1 MFNQSGIVKTDL
13 VNVRQILGNEHYIA
27 VSAIIDNTAKNSDGM
42 CLAGTPLTG
51 DLLKRAGGADAFTK
65 ATTTGGSGSETN
77 SAKFVLLDDVVFDG
91 TNDANVTVL
100 VHGFVQKNKC
110 DSTVQ
115 TLLDGFAVKA
125 LAANGIYVI

>member
-1 MFNQSGIVKTDL
+1 MLNNGKLVTETL
-13 VNVRQILGNEHYIA
+13 VNVKQILANDHFVA
-27 VSAIIDNTAKNSDGM
+27 VGAILDNTAKNSDGK

-51 DLLKRAGGADAFTK
+51 DLLKRTGGADAFTK
-65 ATTTGGSGSETN
+65 ATTTCVSCSDTN
-77 SAKFVLLDDVVFDG
+77 SAKFVLLHDVEFDG

-115 TLLDGFAVKA
+115 TLLDSFAVKA

>member
-13 VNVRQILGNEHYIA
+13 VNIRQILGNEHYIA

-51 DLLKRAGGADAFTK
+51 DLLKRTGGADAFTK

-77 SAKFVLLDDVVFDG
+77 PAKFVLLHDVEFDG

>member
-1 MFNQSGIVKTDL
+1 MFNQSGITKTNL
-13 VNVRQILGNEHYIA
+13 TNVRQILGNEHYIA

-77 SAKFVLLDDVVFDG
+77 SAKFVLLHDVEFDG

-115 TLLDGFAVKA
+115 ALLDGFAVKA

>member
-1 MFNQSGIVKTDL
+1 MLNNGKLVTETL
-13 VNVRQILGNEHYIA
+13 VNVKQILANDHFVA
-27 VSAIIDNTAKNSDGM
+27 VGAILDNTAKNSDGK

-51 DLLKRAGGADAFTK
+51 DLLKRTGGADAFTK

-77 SAKFVLLDDVVFDG
+77 PAKFVLLHDVEFDG

-100 VHGFVQKNKC
+100 VHGFIQKNKC

>member
-1 MFNQSGIVKTDL
+1 MFNNGKLVTETL
-13 VNVRQILGNEHYIA
+13 VNVKQILANEHFVA
-27 VSAIIDNTAKNSDGM
+27 VGAILDNTAKNSDGK

-51 DLLKRAGGADAFTK
+51 DLLKRTGGADAFTK

-77 SAKFVLLDDVVFDG
+77 PAKFVLLHDVEFDG

-100 VHGFVQKNKC
+100 VHGFIQKNKC

>member
-1 MFNQSGIVKTDL
+1 MFNQSGITKTNL
-13 VNVRQILGNEHYIA
+13 TNVRQILGNEHYIA

-42 CLAGTPLTG
+42 CLGGTPLAG

-77 SAKFVLLDDVVFDG
+77 SAKFVLLHDVVFDG
-91 TNDANVTVL
+91 NNDANATVL
-100 VHGFVQKNKC
+100 IHGVIQKDKC
-110 DSTVQ
+110 DSSVQ
-115 TLLDGFAVKA
+115 TLLDSHAVKA

>member
-1 MFNQSGIVKTDL
+1 MFNQSGITKTNL
-13 VNVRQILGNEHYIA
+13 TNVRQILGNEHYIA

-77 SAKFVLLDDVVFDG
+77 SAKFVLLHDVEFDG

-100 VHGFVQKNKC
+100 VHGFIQKNKC

>member
-1 MFNQSGIVKTDL
+1 MLNQSGIVKTDL
-13 VNVRQILGNEHYIA
+13 VNIRQILGNEHYIA

-77 SAKFVLLDDVVFDG
+77 SAKFVLLHDVEFDG

>member
-1 MFNQSGIVKTDL
+1 MLNNGKLVTETL
-13 VNVRQILGNEHYIA
+13 VNVKQILANEHFVA
-27 VSAIIDNTAKNSDGM
+27 VGAILDNTAKNSDGK

-51 DLLKRAGGADAFTK
+51 DLLKRTGGADAFTK

-77 SAKFVLLDDVVFDG
+77 PAKFVLLHDVEFDG

-100 VHGFVQKNKC
+100 VHGFIQKNKC

>member
-1 MFNQSGIVKTDL
+1 MFNQSGITKTNL
-13 VNVRQILGNEHYIA
+13 TNVRQILGNEHYIA

-65 ATTTGGSGSETN
+65 ATTAGGSGSETN
-77 SAKFVLLDDVVFDG
+77 SAKFVLLHDVKFDG

-115 TLLDGFAVKA
+115 TLLDSFAVKA

>member
-13 VNVRQILGNEHYIA
+13 VNIRQILGNEHYIA

-42 CLAGTPLTG
+42 CLAGTPITG

-77 SAKFVLLDDVVFDG
+77 SAKFVLLHDVEFDG

-115 TLLDGFAVKA
+115 TLLDGPAVKA

>member
-1 MFNQSGIVKTDL
+1 MFNNGKLVTETL
-13 VNVRQILGNEHYIA
+13 VNVKQILANEHFVA
-27 VSAIIDNTAKNSDGM
+27 VGAILDNTAKNSDGK

-51 DLLKRAGGADAFTK
+51 DLLKRTGGADAFTK

-77 SAKFVLLDDVVFDG
+77 PAKFVLLHDVEFDG

-100 VHGFVQKNKC
+100 VHGFIQKNKC

-125 LAANGIYVI
+125 LAANGIY

>member
-1 MFNQSGIVKTDL
+1 MLNNGKLVTEAV
-13 VNVRQILGNEHYIA
+13 VNVRQILANEHFVA
-27 VSAIIDNTAKNSDGM
+27 VGAILDNTAKNSDGK

-51 DLLKRAGGADAFTK
+51 DLLKRTGGADAFTK

-77 SAKFVLLDDVVFDG
+77 PAKFVLLHDVEFDG

-115 TLLDGFAVKA
+115 ALLDGFAVKA

>member
-1 MFNQSGIVKTDL
+1 MFNQSGITKTNL
-13 VNVRQILGNEHYIA
+13 TNVRQILGNEHYIA

-65 ATTTGGSGSETN
+65 AATTGGSGSETN
-77 SAKFVLLDDVVFDG
+77 SAKFVLLHDVVFDG
-91 TNDANVTVL
+91 NNDANATVL
-100 VHGFVQKNKC
+100 IHGVIQKDKC
-110 DSTVQ
+110 DSSVQ
-115 TLLDGFAVKA
+115 TLLDSHAVKA

>member
-13 VNVRQILGNEHYIA
+13 VNVRQILGNEHYMA

-42 CLAGTPLTG
+42 CLAGTPITG
-51 DLLKRAGGADAFTK
+51 DLLKRGGGTDAFTK
-65 ATTTGGSGSETN
+65 AATTGESGAQSSN
-77 SAKFVLLDDVVFDG
+77 AKFVLLHDVVFDG
-91 TNDANVTVL
+91 TNDANGTVL
-100 VHGFVQKNKC
+100 IHGVVQKNKC

-115 TLLDGFAVKA
+115 TLLTAPAIAA

>member
-1 MFNQSGIVKTDL
+1 MFNNGKLVTETL
-13 VNVRQILGNEHYIA
+13 VNVKQILANEHFVA
-27 VSAIIDNTAKNSDGM
+27 VGAILDNTAKNSDGK
-42 CLAGTPLTG
+42 CLAGTPLAG
-51 DLLKRAGGADAFTK
+51 DLLKRTGGADAFTK

-77 SAKFVLLDDVVFDG
+77 PAKFVLLHDVEFDG

-100 VHGFVQKNKC
+100 VHGFIQKNKC

>member
-77 SAKFVLLDDVVFDG
+77 SAKFVLLHDVEFDG

-115 TLLDGFAVKA
+115 TLLDGPAVKA

>member
-1 MFNQSGIVKTDL
+1 MFNQSGITKTNL
-13 VNVRQILGNEHYIA
+13 TNVRQILGNEHYIA

-77 SAKFVLLDDVVFDG
+77 SAKFVLLHDVVFDG
-91 TNDANVTVL
+91 NNDANATVL
-100 VHGFVQKNKC
+100 IHGVIQKDKC
-110 DSTVQ
+110 DSSVQ
-115 TLLDGFAVKA
+115 TLLDSHAVKA
-125 LAANGIYVI
+125 LVANGIYVI

>member
-1 MFNQSGIVKTDL
+1 MFNQSGIVKTNL

-77 SAKFVLLDDVVFDG
+77 SAKFVLLHDVVFDG

>member
-13 VNVRQILGNEHYIA
+13 VNIRQILGNEHYIA

-42 CLAGTPLTG
+42 CLASTPLTG

-77 SAKFVLLDDVVFDG
+77 SAKFVLLHDVKFDG

-125 LAANGIYVI
+125 LASNGIYVI

>member
-13 VNVRQILGNEHYIA
+13 VNIRQILGNEHYIA

-51 DLLKRAGGADAFTK
+51 DLLKRTGGADAFTK

-77 SAKFVLLDDVVFDG
+77 SAKFVLLHDVKFDG

-115 TLLDGFAVKA
+115 TLLDSFAVKA

>member
-1 MFNQSGIVKTDL
+1 MLNNGKLVTETL
-13 VNVRQILGNEHYIA
+13 VNTKQILANEHFVA
-27 VSAIIDNTAKNSDGM
+27 VGAILDNTAKNSDGK

-51 DLLKRAGGADAFTK
+51 DLLKRTGGADAFTK
-65 ATTTGGSGSETN
+65 ATTTGGAGSETN
-77 SAKFVLLDDVVFDG
+77 SAKFVLLHDVEFDG

-115 TLLDGFAVKA
+115 TLLDNFAVKA

>member
-1 MFNQSGIVKTDL
+1 MFNNGKLVTETL
-13 VNVRQILGNEHYIA
+13 VNVRQILANEHFVA
-27 VSAIIDNTAKNSDGM
+27 VGAILDNTAKNSDGK

-51 DLLKRAGGADAFTK
+51 DLLKRAGGTDAFTK

-77 SAKFVLLDDVVFDG
+77 PAKFVLLHDVEFDG

-100 VHGFVQKNKC
+100 VHGFIQKNKC

-115 TLLDGFAVKA
+115 TLLDSFAVKA

>member
-13 VNVRQILGNEHYIA
+13 VNIRQILGNEHYIA

-77 SAKFVLLDDVVFDG
+77 SAKFVLLHDVVFDG
-91 TNDANVTVL
+91 INDANATVL
-100 VHGFVQKNKC
+100 IHGVIQKDKC
-110 DSTVQ
+110 DSSVQ
-115 TLLDGFAVKA
+115 TLLDSHAVKA

>member
-13 VNVRQILGNEHYIA
+13 VNIRQILGNEHYIA

-42 CLAGTPLTG
+42 CFAGTPLTG

-65 ATTTGGSGSETN
+65 ATTAGGSGSETN
-77 SAKFVLLDDVVFDG
+77 PAKFVLLHDVVFDG
-91 TNDANVTVL
+91 TNDANATVL
-100 VHGFVQKNKC
+100 IHGVIQKNKC
-110 DSTVQ
+110 DSSVQ
-115 TLLDGFAVKA
+115 TLLDSHAVKA

>member
-1 MFNQSGIVKTDL
+1 MLNNGKLVTETL
-13 VNVRQILGNEHYIA
+13 VNVKQILANEHFVA
-27 VSAIIDNTAKNSDGM
+27 VGAILDNTAKNSDGK

-65 ATTTGGSGSETN
+65 ATTTGVSGSETN
-77 SAKFVLLDDVVFDG
+77 PAKFVLLHDVEFDG

-100 VHGFVQKNKC
+100 VHGVVQKNKC

>member
-1 MFNQSGIVKTDL
+1 MLNNGKLVTETL
-13 VNVRQILGNEHYIA
+13 VNVKQILANDHFVA
-27 VSAIIDNTAKNSDGM
+27 VGAILDNTAKNSDGK

-51 DLLKRAGGADAFTK
+51 DLLKRVGGADAFTK

-77 SAKFVLLDDVVFDG
+77 PAKFVLLHDVEFDG

-100 VHGFVQKNKC
+100 VHGFIQKNKC

-115 TLLDGFAVKA
+115 TLLDNFAVKA